1 MTVQEQLGSRAWRT
15 PRTLW
20 TLVWTTARA
29 LAVLVC
35 GIACVPA
42 FLHLAGI
49 SSSAAKADGR
59 NSDAA
64 VLVFLAILPLT
75 ITGLVMTRTAFRR
88 WLSARHRWQVW
99 NIETLRPQAQEWVN
113 LLDGQGTVAGTLVLR
128 KWVSRTFDG
137 DDRVAWFAGVP
148 NKAGLI
154 AKPGGAGTQLAY
166 RSLFYVPPRFG
177 TTLLVKDTS
186 ATPIPP
192 PHSASPTPTPTP
204 EPPGKHGGLD
214 DTTFPSPRK
223 LRRTLAY
230 LLDVVVHLAIGF
242 GAVFLSDEV
251 TRHAVTHQD
260 WNSTQ
265 IKWWTM
271 IGYFLLASFVDR
283 VVLQSVTRT
292 TLGKAVFG
300 LVVIDR
306 DTGRYPRARRLLA
319 AWLIGVIMPV
329 LVLGDS
335 SVPERPERY
344 LLPAVRRRDARQV
357 FRTRS
362 DRLTEGIDLV

>member
-1 MTVQEQLGSRAWRT
+1 MTVREQLEARAWRT

-29 LAVLVC
+29 LVVLTC

-42 FLHLAGI
+42 FLHSAGI
-49 SSSAAKADGR
+49 SSSAAEADGR
-59 NSDAA
+59 DSDAA
-64 VLVFLAILPLT
+64 VFFLLAFLPLT

-99 NIETLRPQAQEWVN
+99 NIETLRPEVQEWVN
-113 LLDGQGTVAGTLVLR
+113 LLDDRGTVAGTLVLR
-128 KWVSRTFDG
+128 KWTSRTFDS

-154 AKPGGAGTQLAY
+154 AKPGGAGAQLAY
-166 RSLFYVPPRFG
+166 RSLFYVAPRFG
-177 TTLLVKDTS
+177 TTLLVKDKS
-186 ATPIPP
+186 AAPVPQ
-192 PHSASPTPTPTP
+192 PHNASPASTP

-214 DTTFPSPRK
+214 DATFPSPRK

-230 LLDVVVHLAIGF
+230 LLDIVVHLAIGF
-242 GAVFLSDEV
+242 GVVFLSDEV
-251 TRHAVTHQD
+251 TRHAVTRQD

-265 IKWWTM
+265 IAWWTM

-306 DTGRYPRARRLLA
+306 DTGCYPRARRLLA
-319 AWLIGVIMPV
+319 AWLIGVIMPL

-344 LLPAVRRRDARQV
+344 LLPSVRRRDARQV
-357 FRTRS
+357 FGTRS
-362 DRLTEGIDLV
+362 DHLVGDTVAR